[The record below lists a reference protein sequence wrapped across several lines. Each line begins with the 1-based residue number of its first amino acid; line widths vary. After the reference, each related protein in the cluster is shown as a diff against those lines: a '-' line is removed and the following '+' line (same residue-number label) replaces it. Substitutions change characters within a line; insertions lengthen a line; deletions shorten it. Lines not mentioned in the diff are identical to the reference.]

1 MVTMGQRAGCLMLMF
16 GLFRVFNV
24 CGFCDNVSLWLGFNV
39 WRGNGVSSLR
49 RPYQTNPT
57 SYRTTYPI
65 PNIPTGEPSC
75 QELGNVNAAS
85 PRGRVVRAA
94 LTLTLGYHGGL
105 QSIAEHVGA
114 PGQWLAWHV
123 EPARLR
129 RMAWRWMEVRA
140 PRPGCAERMA
150 GDGSHVI

>member
-16 GLFRVFNV
+16 GLFWVFNV

-49 RPYQTNPT
+49 RPYQPNPT

-75 QELGNVNAAS
+75 QELGNVNATL
-85 PRGRVVRAA
+85 PRDLVVRAA
-94 LTLTLGYHGGL
+94 LTLTPRYHGGL

-114 PGQWLAWHV
+114 QAPRCCMAV

-129 RMAWRWMEVRA
+129 RKEAWRWWRFGRMVNDAWREMVR
-140 PRPGCAERMA
+140 M
-150 GDGSHVI
+150 